1 VRANE
6 GGGGRGGAVA
16 WVFAAALLVHAPYQC
31 GRSPDRARREET
43 PGEALYSLAQ
53 KLRDDGDERGY
64 RTTLRYIVTRYPS
77 SRFAVAAQL
86 DLGED
91 ASDADAP

>member
-1 VRANE
+1 VR
-6 GGGGRGGAVA
+6 GAAVNWLVA
-16 WVFAAALLVHAPYQC
+16 TAFLVHAPYQC
-31 GRSPDRARREET
+31 GKSPDHAAREET

-53 KLRDDGDERGY
+53 KLRTEGDEPGY

-77 SRFAVAAQL
+77 SRFAAAARV

-91 ASDADAP
+91 AAVVDAP